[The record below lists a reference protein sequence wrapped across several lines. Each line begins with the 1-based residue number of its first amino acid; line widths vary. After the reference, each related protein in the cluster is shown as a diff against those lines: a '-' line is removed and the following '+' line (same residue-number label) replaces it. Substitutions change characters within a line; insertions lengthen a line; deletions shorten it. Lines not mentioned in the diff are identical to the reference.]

1 MSTNDII
8 FSINESY
15 LSSNGTVRPFQEEMR
30 EFADYS
36 NKKRVALLS
45 APTGSGKTFGFKNMV
60 VNGFIMILLPNNL
73 LSEEVYQDFN
83 DAATGVSLLNAKSV
97 NQLLAKHKNEGFQDI
112 SKDKVIEEIL
122 TGSKICI
129 TNPEFFYYL
138 ILNKYKFYQLND
150 SLTDLL
156 KDGLRLIIV
165 DEIHVYSRDQ
175 INIILAILKLINNNI
190 KIMFS
195 SATIP
200 DYFKNLVGLLFDEKN
215 VMEITAE
222 RQYKKSPDNSILQGQ
237 LNVTI
242 PSIYKITEFIKDRID
257 LLKNGYWFIIADS
270 IRNIQGIYNVLAASS
285 INKDE
290 IGMISAYH
298 DSGYLLYKEIFK
310 NRKLRIIIGSNII
323 EQGVNPPQYFNNYII
338 EPGIDIKNFIQRV
351 GRIGRNSIDTS
362 NLYIIFKNPMGNIDN
377 ISRIN
382 TINDLFDFAAKKLPP
397 KHLKYSPN
405 YIGVYASL
413 IAQYFSYKLQIVIND
428 NLNKDRDG
436 VGFFSYYYRTRN
448 ALEFIQKIQGD
459 KKSYYN
465 AIREVPQIKK
475 IIQWWDEYYK
485 TITSFIP
492 DSRKII
498 GFDIEEKLKF
508 QYDYIWARKN
518 KIIINEN
525 NGIILAQG
533 FNDKPDYD
541 FNVYVSGLPFDSQCV
556 PFRDVS
562 PYNARTY
569 IINKMRKYI
578 GDITSDIAEYQSFIE
593 SMKAIITA
601 TADYERLSMEVED

>member
-1 MSTNDII
+1 MSTIDII

-15 LSSNGTVRPFQEEMR
+15 LSSSGTLHPFQERMK

-60 VNGFIMILLPNNL
+60 VDGFIMILLPNNL
-73 LSEEVYQDFN
+73 LSEDVYQDFN
-83 DAATGVSLLNAKSV
+83 NVPIGVSLLNAKSV
-97 NQLLAKHKNEGFQDI
+97 NQLLDKHKKEGFQDI
-112 SKDKVIEEIL
+112 TKDKVIEEL
-122 TGSKICI
+122 LSGSKICI
-129 TNPEFFYYL
+129 SNPEFFYYL
-138 ILNKYKFYQLND
+138 ILNKYKYYKLND

-165 DEIHVYSRDQ
+165 DEVHVYSRDQ

-200 DYFKNLVGLLFDEKN
+200 NYFKNLVGLLFDEKN
-215 VMEITAE
+215 VLEISAE
-222 RQYKKSPDNSILQGQ
+222 REYKKSPDNSILQGQ

-242 PSIYKITEFIKDRID
+242 PAIYNITDFIKDRIG

-270 IRNIQGIYNVLAASS
+270 IRNIQSIYNVLAASS

-323 EQGVNPPQYFNNYII
+323 EQGVNPPRYFNNYVI

-351 GRIGRNSIDTS
+351 GRIGRNSTDSS
-362 NLYIIFKNPMGNIDN
+362 NLYIIFKNPIGNVNDIGK
-377 ISRIN
+377 IN
-382 TINDLFDFAAKKLPP
+382 TIDDLFDFAAKKLPP
-397 KHLKYSPN
+397 KNLKYSAR

-413 IAQYFSYKLQIVIND
+413 ISQYFSYKLQIVIND
-428 NLNKDRDG
+428 NINKDRDG
-436 VGFFSYYYRTRN
+436 AGFFSQYYRTRN
-448 ALEFIQKIQGD
+448 TLEFI
-459 KKSYYN
+459 KKMQSDTKLYYN
-465 AIREVPQIKK
+465 AIREVPEIKK
-475 IIQWWDEYYK
+475 IISWWEQYY
-485 TITSFIP
+485 TSITSFIP
-492 DSRKII
+492 DTRKVE
-498 GFDIEEKLKF
+498 GFDIEEKVKF

-525 NGIILAQG
+525 NGVILVKG
-533 FNDKPDYD
+533 FNDRPDYD
-541 FNVYVSGLPFDSQCV
+541 FNVSVSGLPFYSQSV

-562 PYNARTY
+562 PYKARGY
-569 IINKMRKYI
+569 IIDKMRQCI
-578 GDITSDIAEYQSFIE
+578 GDTTSDIAEYQSFIE
-593 SMKAIITA
+593 SLKDIIMA

>member
-310 NRKLRIIIGSNII
+310 NRKLRIIIGSNI
-323 EQGVNPPQYFNNYII
+323 
-338 EPGIDIKNFIQRV
+338 
-351 GRIGRNSIDTS
+351 
-362 NLYIIFKNPMGNIDN
+362 
-377 ISRIN
+377 
-382 TINDLFDFAAKKLPP
+382 
-397 KHLKYSPN
+397 
-405 YIGVYASL
+405 
-413 IAQYFSYKLQIVIND
+413 
-428 NLNKDRDG
+428 
-436 VGFFSYYYRTRN
+436 
-448 ALEFIQKIQGD
+448 
-459 KKSYYN
+459 
-465 AIREVPQIKK
+465 
-475 IIQWWDEYYK
+475 
-485 TITSFIP
+485 
-492 DSRKII
+492 
-498 GFDIEEKLKF
+498 
-508 QYDYIWARKN
+508 
-518 KIIINEN
+518 
-525 NGIILAQG
+525 
-533 FNDKPDYD
+533 
-541 FNVYVSGLPFDSQCV
+541 
-556 PFRDVS
+556 
-562 PYNARTY
+562 
-569 IINKMRKYI
+569 
-578 GDITSDIAEYQSFIE
+578 
-593 SMKAIITA
+593 
-601 TADYERLSMEVED
+601 